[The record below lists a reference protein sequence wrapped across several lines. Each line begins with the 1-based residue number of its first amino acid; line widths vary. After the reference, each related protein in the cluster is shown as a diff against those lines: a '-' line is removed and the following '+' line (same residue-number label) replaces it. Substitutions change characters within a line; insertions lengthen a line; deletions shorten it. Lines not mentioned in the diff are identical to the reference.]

1 MPSRPLGALNPS
13 LLAQCEEP
21 PRPPGAEQ
29 LPIHVTTWGAGGPL
43 VLMVHGGVQGGIGGG
58 PVNFEGQRALAAQGW
73 RLQLIDRPGF
83 GCSPSR
89 GPDDMEADA
98 ALIAERLG
106 DGSHLIGHSFGGA
119 EALLAAAR
127 RPDAVRSLILIEPA
141 LQPMLVADPSL
152 VGAEA
157 GAAAGGVITTY
168 LLDSRTPGEF
178 AVNFLRSMGRSE
190 DGGENVSM
198 ANISGS
204 PARAMA
210 LGCALLQSRAV
221 APDEMLAAAHA
232 MRDAGIPVLV
242 ISGGYSPGQ
251 ETTAAAVAK
260 ATSGRHTVVS
270 CGSHF
275 VQQANPGEFNR
286 IVHEFMWQA
295 DQARRPARS

>member
-1 MPSRPLGALNPS
+1 
-13 LLAQCEEP
+13 
-21 PRPPGAEQ
+21 
-29 LPIHVTTWGAGGPL
+29 
-43 VLMVHGGVQGGIGGG
+43 
-58 PVNFEGQRALAAQGW
+58 
-73 RLQLIDRPGF
+73 
-83 GCSPSR
+83 
-89 GPDDMEADA
+89 MEADA

-157 GAAAGGVITTY
+157 GAAAGGVIMTY

-232 MRDAGIPVLV
+232 VRDAGIPVLV

-295 DQARRPARS
+295 DQARCPARS